1 MHDFFALPAQ
11 EINRSLELEM
21 EILPL
26 QKDNYFD
33 THNDVRF
40 CNKVS
45 DSDWEPQLIT

>member
-11 EINRSLELEM
+11 EIKRSLEL

-33 THNDVRF
+33 THNNVKF

-45 DSDWEPQLIT
+45 DSDWEPQHIA